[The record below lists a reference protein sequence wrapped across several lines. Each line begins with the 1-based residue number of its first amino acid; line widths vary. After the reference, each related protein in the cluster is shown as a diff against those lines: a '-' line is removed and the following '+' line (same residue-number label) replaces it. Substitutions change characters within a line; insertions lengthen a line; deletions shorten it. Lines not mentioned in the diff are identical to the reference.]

1 MKNDDYVPFGPEWE
15 AALMKTP
22 KKFIIDQYRKVCQQ
36 QGDVGGDQ
44 MKMLINFV
52 NQEMGNT
59 VEWNGDRW
67 QWKK

>member
-1 MKNDDYVPFGPEWE
+1 
-15 AALMKTP
+15 MKTP

-36 QGDVGGDQ
+36 QGDVAADQ
-44 MKMLINFV
+44 MKMHMLINFV